1 MRLFRQLLP
10 KYCSIPGIFC
20 RTVLREEGQPAN
32 VQAWIR
38 QDQSARYSRTVH
50 LGIVVFRVV
59 SDKDHALKNPLKQ
72 FSNIFLNSYEFLP
85 KNEHIVSEILHR
97 TESVRCDFRLHR
109 PGFC

>member
-1 MRLFRQLLP
+1 MGVRLLYVRLSRQLLP
-10 KYCSIPGIFC
+10 KDCSIPGISC

-72 FSNIFLNSYEFLP
+72 FSNIFSEQLRVSSEKRAYRFRNSSPYG
-85 KNEHIVSEILHR
+85 VSSL
-97 TESVRCDFRLHR
+97 
-109 PGFC
+109 